1 MRAILLLMASTKSID
16 FYPFA
21 YALYNEYLDTNCWY
35 CLGDKQKLK
44 ICEGCRT
51 AWFCGESCINLGWKD
66 HQIECQAL
74 KNFESIPNI
83 EIRLLG
89 RIITRHRD
97 IELENDKKDPN
108 FYLNRKSERKIM
120 DIWAHVEEIR
130 NDAEAMKKF
139 ESIYEQLLKFY
150 GNDNLSDKETIFQ
163 LHCRDFINRHAISD
177 KSYMTE
183 IGKGLYLDLCAYDH
197 SCAPNTIYI
206 CDGMIATLRPLNSGV
221 NLLDKNATFYSYI
234 ELLLPKQQRQKLLK
248 DTWYFNCECSRCAD
262 NDDHILTSISCPNCT
277 DDEKEIIC
285 LFGESSYKEKQTQKI
300 TCPKCN
306 NEVTQKQVMDAL
318 SGMRF
323 IMDLLEK
330 QELDQMQKKQARKYV
345 QDLKERFKPYLSK
358 YNIYYCKLIEANI
371 RLADPEN
378 HEEIVELYLAAE
390 PCVRT
395 SFPENH
401 PALAFHCRNIGLE
414 FYRLE
419 KYDDAIKYLEEA
431 YQMLKF
437 VMPENHSLEKSTK
450 AVLSTIKLK
459 AMFEQ
464 NKVNV
469 VTNNQQTPKNDIES
483 SPKTEIKGPE
493 NVVVVEENKLN
504 AAVDK
509 KSLEGNIL
517 ESPELKKEEE
527 KLPNNENVK
536 SNLPEICDK
545 VQTKEEEKKKDEKE
559 EMSLEELGNELVESK
574 IASLEIRKKIAAGF
588 LDTAEDELP
597 ELKI

>member
-1 MRAILLLMASTKSID
+1 MESPKSID

-35 CLGDKQKLK
+35 CLGDKQK

-66 HQIECQAL
+66 HQIECAAL

-97 IELENDKKDPN
+97 IEMENDKKDPN

-130 NDAEAMKKF
+130 NDADAMRKF

-150 GNDNLSDKETIFQ
+150 GSDNLSDKETIFQ

-206 CDGMIATLRPLNSGV
+206 CDGIVATLRPLNSGV
-221 NLLDKNATFYSYI
+221 NLLDKKTTFYSYI
-234 ELLLPKQQRQKLLK
+234 ELLLAKQQRQKLLK
-248 DTWYFNCECSRCAD
+248 DTWYFNCECSRCVD
-262 NDDHILTSISCPNCT
+262 NDDHILTSINCPNCT
-277 DDEKEIIC
+277 
-285 LFGESSYKEKQTQKI
+285 
-300 TCPKCN
+300 
-306 NEVTQKQVMDAL
+306 
-318 SGMRF
+318 
-323 IMDLLEK
+323 
-330 QELDQMQKKQARKYV
+330 
-345 QDLKERFKPYLSK
+345 
-358 YNIYYCKLIEANI
+358 ANI
-371 RLADPEN
+371 RLADPDN
-378 HEEIVELYLAAE
+378 HEEIVKLYLAAE

-395 SFPENH
+395 CFPENH

-419 KYDDAIKYLEEA
+419 KYDNAIKYLEEA

-450 AVLSTIKLK
+450 AVLSPIKLK

-464 NKVNV
+464 NKSIV
-469 VTNNQQTPKNDIES
+469 VTKKETTPTNDKES
-483 SPKTEIKGPE
+483 SSKVETKEEPKT
-493 NVVVVEENKLN
+493 VMVAEENKLN
-504 AAVDK
+504 ETVDK
-509 KSLEGNIL
+509 KCLEGNVL
-517 ESPELKKEEE
+517 ESPTQVKNEEEE
-527 KLPNNENVK
+527 KLPNNENFK
-536 SNLPEICDK
+536 SSLPEICDK
-545 VQTKEEEKKKDEKE
+545 VQMKEEEEKKKDEK

-574 IASLEIRKKIAAGF
+574 IASSEIRKKIAAGF